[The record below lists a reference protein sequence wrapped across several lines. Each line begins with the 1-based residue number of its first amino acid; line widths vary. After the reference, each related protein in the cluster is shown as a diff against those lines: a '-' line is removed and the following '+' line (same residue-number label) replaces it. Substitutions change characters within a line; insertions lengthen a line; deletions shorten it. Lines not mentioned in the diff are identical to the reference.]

1 MRRHACAAL
10 VGIVLLSGCGNDPDP
25 NEPTPRTPVASV
37 TLNHEDD
44 TVVVRSVLQLAATLR
59 DSNGTELED
68 RVVQWLTSDGLLA
81 TVEEGRVQT
90 KAPGV
95 VTITALAEGKRD
107 SVRLTLAANVA
118 VSRRL
123 PTTFAGD
130 TTRLFAA
137 LTDAEGQPIDVGT
150 EIWSSSDK
158 SVAMVAP
165 DGIVT
170 GVSPGR
176 ATIMAS
182 SFGNSGSVE
191 LVVLDPTPRPNRELT
206 YTRYSAFSELHRI
219 GVDGTGDETLT
230 DIEREFGSHQWSPD
244 GNRLAVTY
252 YPLAGEGTA
261 PLYTMNADGSDQ
273 RELQRD
279 SVYRPRWSPDGS
291 RLVFERGV
299 WPGRI
304 YVINADGTGLRE
316 LTTVEGNQRAPE
328 WSPDGRRIGFRADTF
343 PPDRHSTT
351 CGDFWLVDAD
361 GSHAENVDLPT
372 NVCYHEWSPDGKL
385 IAFDSGQ
392 NPEFDGIWLINSDGT
407 NPRPFT
413 SNCSMEGFCSGPR
426 GYRQPRWSPDGK
438 RLAYA
443 SWSLTSFEVEG
454 DPFRIH
460 VSNIAQTQM
469 IDFPVGSATGYGAE
483 WSPDGTLLAYA
494 IRAEPVLLPT
504 LVVSQPDG
512 SGQVPVVTTQPA
524 GGLTWRR

>member
-1 MRRHACAAL
+1 
-10 VGIVLLSGCGNDPDP
+10 
-25 NEPTPRTPVASV
+25 
-37 TLNHEDD
+37 
-44 TVVVRSVLQLAATLR
+44 
-59 DSNGTELED
+59 
-68 RVVQWLTSDGLLA
+68 
-81 TVEEGRVQT
+81 VQT
-90 KAPGV
+90 KALGV
-95 VTITALAEGKRD
+95 VTITATSEGVST
-107 SVRLTLAANVA
+107 SVDLTLAPNVA

-137 LTDAEGQPIDVGT
+137 LTDADDHPIGVGT
-150 EIWSSSDK
+150 EIWSSSDE
-158 SVAMVAP
+158 SVATVAP
-165 DGIVT
+165 NGVVT

-176 ATIMAS
+176 ATITAS
-182 SFGNSGSVE
+182 SFGLSGSVE
-191 LVVLDPTPRPNRELT
+191 LVVLDPTSRQNRELT
-206 YTRYSAFSELHRI
+206 YARYSAFSELHRI
-219 GVDGTGDETLT
+219 GLDGTGEMTLT
-230 DIEREFGSHQWSPD
+230 DIEREFGSHHWSPGGD
-244 GNRLAVTY
+244 RLAVTY

-328 WSPDGRRIGFRADTF
+328 WSPDGRRIGFRTDTF
-343 PPDRHSTT
+343 LPERHSTT
-351 CGDFWLVDAD
+351 GGDFWLVDPD
-361 GSHAENVDLPT
+361 GTHLEKVDLPIS
-372 NVCYHEWSPDGKL
+372 VFYHEWSPDGKL

-392 NPEFDGIWLINSDGT
+392 SPDFDGIWLINSDGT

-426 GYRQPRWSPDGK
+426 GYRQPRWSPDAK

-443 SWSLTSFEVEG
+443 SWSLTSYEVEG
-454 DPFRIH
+454 DPYRVH
-460 VSNIAQTQM
+460 VSDIAQTQM
-469 IDFPVGSATGYGAE
+469 IDFPVGSALSYGAE
-483 WSPDGTLLAYA
+483 WSPDGTLLAYST
-494 IRAEPVLLPT
+494 RAEPVLLST

-512 SGQVPVVTTQPA
+512 SGRVPVVSNQAIGVP
-524 GGLTWRR
+524 TWRR